1 MKEILFIRQNI
12 KEWRRIEAM
21 ADDLTI
27 ETPDDVSAAYIR
39 VTADLAFAQ
48 THYPTS
54 RITQY
59 LNSLAVTLHNTIYR
73 NKRERRS
80 RIWTF
85 WTREVPLAMYEARKL
100 LLASAVIF
108 GLSVLVGV
116 VSQMADPEFCRTILG
131 DGYMDETLDN
141 IAHGKPFAVY
151 DGSPEGDMFVSITV
165 NNVYVSFLIYICGF
179 LTSVC
184 TPQLLFQNG
193 VMVGC
198 FEMFFAQHGLLGQSV
213 LAVMLHGTLELSAI
227 VVAGAAG
234 LAMGNSWLMPGTY
247 SRGASFRRGAKRGL
261 KIVVGTVPIFVVAA
275 FVESYITRHTHIPD
289 GIRLSFILLSAAFV
303 VFYYIAYPIYIHH
316 KTLNNTKNIT
326 DENY

>member
-12 KEWRRIEAM
+12 KEWQRIEAM
-21 ADDLTI
+21 TDDLAT

-59 LNSLAVTLHNTIYR
+59 LNSLAVTLHNTIYS

-85 WTREVPLAMYEARKL
+85 WTQEVPLAMYEARKL

-108 GLSVLVGV
+108 GLSMLVGV
-116 VSQMADPEFCRTILG
+116 VSQMADTDFCRLILG
-131 DGYMDETLDN
+131 DSYMDQTLQN

-151 DGSPEGDMFVSITV
+151 DGSPESSMFVNITI
-165 NNVYVSFLIYICGF
+165 NNIYVSFVAYISGF
-179 LTSVC
+179 LTSVF
-184 TPQLLFQNG
+184 TGIVLFQNG
-193 VMVGC
+193 VMLGC
-198 FEMFFAQHGLLGQSV
+198 FETFFAQHNLLWPSV
-213 LAVMLHGTLELSAI
+213 LAVFLHGTLEISAI
-227 VVAGAAG
+227 IVAGGAG

-247 SRGASFRRGAKRGL
+247 SRGASFRCGAKRGL
-261 KIVVGTVPIFVVAA
+261 KIVVGMAPIFVVAG
-275 FVESYITRHTHIPD
+275 FVESYVTRHTDIAD
-289 GIRLSFILLSAAFV
+289 GARLGFILLSAAFV
-303 VFYYIAYPIYIHH
+303 VFYYIVYPQWVHH
-316 KTLNNTKNIT
+316 HQANHSN
-326 DENY
+326 